1 MMEPQGL
8 IFDCDGTLADSMPIH
23 WRAWEQTCNRHG
35 LKFTEERHYALG
47 GTPSRIIFEILGKE
61 QGVELDPLAL
71 SQEKEAAYLLLMP
84 EVKPVEPVLAI
95 AREHRSKLPMAVAT
109 GGQRG
114 CITQL
119 LEHLGIADWF
129 DALVTSDDIENPKP
143 APDTFLLAAKHIG
156 VAPENCRAFEDTD
169 LGMQAIRA
177 AGMEAVDVRK
187 IPGVLPG
194 QEEEA

>member
-8 IFDCDGTLADSMPIH
+8 IFDCDGTLADSMPMH
-23 WRAWEQTCNRHG
+23 WRAWEQTCHRHG

-47 GTPSRIIFEILGKE
+47 GTPSRLIFEILGKE
-61 QGVELDPLAL
+61 QGVVLDPLAL

-95 AREHRSKLPMAVAT
+95 AREHRGKLPMAVAT

-114 CITQL
+114 CIMQL
-119 LEHLGIADWF
+119 LDHLDIADWF
-129 DALVTSDDIENPKP
+129 DALVTSDDVENPKP
-143 APDTFLLAAKHIG
+143 APDTFLLAAKQIG
-156 VAPENCRAFEDTD
+156 IAPESCRAFEDTD
-169 LGMQAIRA
+169 LGLKAIHA

-194 QEEEA
+194 QEERA

>member
-47 GTPSRIIFEILGKE
+47 GTPSRLIFEILGKE
-61 QGVELDPLAL
+61 QGVALDPLAL
-71 SQEKEAAYLLLMP
+71 SQEKEAAYLLMMP
-84 EVKPVEPVLAI
+84 DVKPVEPVIAI
-95 AREHRSKLPMAVAT
+95 AREHRGKLPMAIAT

-114 CITQL
+114 CIMQV
-119 LEHLGIADWF
+119 LEHLDISDWF
-129 DALVTSDDIENPKP
+129 DALVTSEDVENPKP
-143 APDTFLLAAKHIG
+143 APDTFLLAAEKIG
-156 VAPENCRAFEDTD
+156 VAPECCRAYEDTN

-177 AGMEAVDVRK
+177 AGMEAIDVRK
-187 IPGVLPG
+187 IPGMLPTR
-194 QEEEA
+194 EEA

>member
-1 MMEPQGL
+1 MEPLGL

-23 WRAWEQTCNRHG
+23 WRAWDQTCQRHG
-35 LKFTEERHYALG
+35 LEFTEERHYALG
-47 GTPSRIIFEILGKE
+47 GTPSRRIFEILGKE
-61 QGVELDPLAL
+61 QGVTLDPLAL

-95 AREHRSKLPMAVAT
+95 AREHRGKLPMAVAT
-109 GGQRG
+109 GGQRN

-129 DALVTSDDIENPKP
+129 EALVTSEDVENPKP
-143 APDTFLLAAKHIG
+143 APDTFLLAAEKIG
-156 VAPENCRAFEDTD
+156 VAPECCRAYEDIN

-177 AGMEAVDVRK
+177 AGMEAIDVRK
-187 IPGVLPG
+187 IPGML
-194 QEEEA
+194 AT